1 MPWEAFH
8 VLDLIWLWIWTAKT
22 RMLQLKKYELP
33 WRSHESPTPCCN
45 YFANSLRIYECRGSI
60 LLQHWSEYIK
70 VCGSVLTVVLT
81 ALCEGWV
88 PISRKPQH
96 PGRVTWMMRRDVF
109 HSWSLGGWW
118 SSISFQILVHTFLCK
133 MTAMVVSSIRV
144 ETWLKGLRFGCSS
157 SAWGLV

>member
-1 MPWEAFH
+1 MISG
-8 VLDLIWLWIWTAKT
+8 LDHLLDENRVPDLTQ
-22 RMLQLKKYELP
+22 MYQLFSRVK
-33 WRSHESPTPCCN
+33 
-45 YFANSLRIYECRGSI
+45 GGQQI

-96 PGRVTWMMRRDVF
+96 PGRVTWMMQRDVF
-109 HSWSLGGWW
+109 HSRSLGGWW
-118 SSISFQILVHTFLCK
+118 SSVSFQILVHTFLCK

-144 ETWLKGLRFGCSS
+144 ET
-157 SAWGLV
+157 